1 VPPTDPSPLVVPFG
15 AGIVR
20 LHRGDGA
27 VIAVEHPERPGMTY
41 LLDETTEPWHTAER
55 RWGKGFVITDRGGAR
70 WDAAT
75 RPEIVTG
82 PDGARVTATHP
93 LGDGLVLDV
102 ERRFGTTWAERY
114 SLRCTGPHG
123 VAIRTLG
130 IYTPWRDV
138 YASAADALAHAVHA
152 HVWPGGGHAFTLAQP
167 MDGGGPVL
175 GLRVR
180 AGELWAYSIESR
192 EALVTGSNVRGHVV
206 LHVTDA
212 ARARHA
218 FGGQP
223 EVGLRPGEAYVLEW
237 ELDWYESVAA
247 FARRHP
253 PPVEL
258 DALAAATGE
267 RIPFRRRD
275 ASVRVHAAA
284 PVSVAGDG
292 LCCSQEGEAY
302 VEVEADGRRSRVAVS
317 WHAPLDEVVRRRVR
331 FMLAHQR
338 ARHRAGAAAGAF
350 LPFDTEHRLPVLAGG
365 WADFSD
371 GRERIGMG
379 LLLHEALARG
389 WVDDPAEAHEA
400 AAAYR
405 RFVVDFIVTGDDGLR
420 ADSHR
425 PAASDRLY
433 DLPWVVLLLAAHDT
447 DRALR
452 LFRAYYA
459 RGGADFLA
467 IGIGVAA
474 QLLVRVLRAAGRDN
488 DAGEVLRLIRSHAAR
503 CVEARADLAAH
514 EVNYEQ
520 SMVAPLL
527 EVLCVAASLTD
538 DAAEARTLD
547 AAIVERLPW
556 LLAFGGPQPHVR
568 MRDIAIRHWDGYWFG
583 REQLWGDVFPHYWSV
598 LTANVLLLLPPAA
611 AAAVERDRGVPA
623 QRLAAQIYAANLI
636 DFQPDGRATA
646 AFVMPSCVSGRP
658 AHRADA
664 IANDQDWA
672 LFWPLHLGL

>member
-1 VPPTDPSPLVVPFG
+1 MRVG
-15 AGIVR
+15 AGVAPVDPD
-20 LHRGDGA
+20 DGA
-27 VIAVEHPERPGMTY
+27 VVAVEHPERPGMTY

-55 RWGKGFVITDRGGAR
+55 RWGKGFVITDRGAAR
-70 WDAAT
+70 WDAAA

-82 PDGARVTATHP
+82 PDGARVTATHA
-93 LGDGLVLDV
+93 LGDGLILDV
-102 ERRFGTTWAERY
+102 ERRLGTTWVERY
-114 SLRCTGPHG
+114 ALRCTGARG

-138 YASAADALAHAVHA
+138 YQSAADALGRAVHA
-152 HVWPGGGHAFTLAQP
+152 HVWPGGGDAFALAQP

-206 LHVTDA
+206 MHVTDA

-223 EVGLRPGEAYVLEW
+223 EISVPPGAAYVLEW
-237 ELDWYESVAA
+237 ELDWYESMAA
-247 FARRHP
+247 FRQRHP
-253 PPVEL
+253 PSVEL
-258 DALAAATGE
+258 DAPVAGVGE
-267 RIPFRRRD
+267 PIPFRRRD
-275 ASVRVHAAA
+275 AGVRVQARA
-284 PVSVAGDG
+284 PVSVAGDA
-292 LCCSQEGEAY
+292 LSCSREGEAY
-302 VEVEADGRRSRVAVS
+302 VDVEADGRRSRVAVA
-317 WHAPLDEVVRRRVR
+317 WHAPLEEVVRRRVR
-331 FMLAHQR
+331 FVLAHQR
-338 ARHRAGAAAGAF
+338 AGHRAGAAAAAF
-350 LPFDTEHRLPVLAGG
+350 LPFDTEHGVPVLAGG

-379 LLLHEALARG
+379 LLLQEALARG
-389 WVDDPAEAHEA
+389 WVDDPAEASEA

-405 RFVVDFIVTGDDGLR
+405 RFVVEFLVTGDDGLR
-420 ADSHR
+420 ADSHH
-425 PAASDRLY
+425 PAASERLY
-433 DLPWVVLLLAAHDT
+433 DLPWAVLLLAAHDT

-474 QLLVRVLRAAGRDN
+474 RALVRALHASGRED
-488 DAGEVLRLIRSHAAR
+488 DAGDVLGLVRSHAAR
-503 CVEARADLAAH
+503 CVASRADLPAH

-527 EVLCVAASLTD
+527 EILCVAATATD
-538 DAAEARTLD
+538 DPAEARMLD
-547 AAIVERLPW
+547 AAIAERLPW

-583 REQLWGDVFPHYWSV
+583 REQLWGDTFPHYWSV
-598 LTANVLLLLPPAA
+598 LTANVLLLLPPGA

-623 QRLAAQIYAANLI
+623 RRLAARIYAANLI
-636 DFQPDGRATA
+636 DFRPDGTATA

-658 AHRADA
+658 AHRADPV
-664 IANDQDWA
+664 ANDQDWA